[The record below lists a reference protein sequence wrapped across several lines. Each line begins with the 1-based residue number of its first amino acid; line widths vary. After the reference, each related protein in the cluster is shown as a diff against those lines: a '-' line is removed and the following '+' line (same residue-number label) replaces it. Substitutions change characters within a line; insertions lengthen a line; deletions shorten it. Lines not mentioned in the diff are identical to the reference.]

1 MCKENTVSGQPGS
14 RDCIRPVE
22 FQMSMSLLLIGY
34 ARPSVGEVDSIM
46 PSGCEMPNRRFVC
59 VCANPMNGPSNRT
72 RTRRIILQRHMC
84 RKKTEADGRHVR
96 GIQLSG
102 RGVSTRN
109 NWEFGVHFSQGHML
123 VF

>member
-84 RKKTEADGRHVR
+84 RKKPRQTADMSEAFSSVAVVFPQETTGS
-96 GIQLSG
+96 L
-102 RGVSTRN
+102 VSTSVRDIC
-109 NWEFGVHFSQGHML
+109 
-123 VF
+123 